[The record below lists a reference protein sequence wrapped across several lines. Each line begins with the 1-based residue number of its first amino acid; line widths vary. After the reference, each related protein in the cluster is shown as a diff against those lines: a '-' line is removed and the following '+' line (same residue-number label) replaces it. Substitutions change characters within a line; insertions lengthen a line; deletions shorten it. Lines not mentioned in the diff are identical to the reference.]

1 MASRTSSP
9 VRRSGSTARTATS
22 GRSAGSSRGSTRP
35 AGRASAPARSRPPLA
50 FRAVRGLWMGAAHL
64 AGGTARRIGHNA
76 RDLDPAHG
84 RDGVGFTLLAL
95 AVVVAA
101 REWWGLDG
109 AVGRVVHAVAAGT
122 FGRVALVLPLVL
134 LGLGVRMLRHP
145 DATRTNG
152 RVSIGLSTLAVA
164 ACGLVHLSRGLP
176 DIAEGWPALR
186 NAGGIIGFLA
196 SSPLE
201 QAVTR
206 WGAALLL
213 AMLGF
218 FGLLVITATPVHAI
232 PRRLGELVDRLT
244 GGGARANGE
253 DSGSGPG
260 DAAATVDAD
269 APLKR
274 SRPRRRVGAL
284 PDDEGRAGDEP
295 FETPVATGTPG
306 RKPRPG
312 QKRAVGADVE
322 PTGTETSG
330 ATAASAA
337 AAGATGATAAGATA
351 AGATAADAGRR
362 QLEPPPTT
370 PLP

>member
-9 VRRSGSTARTATS
+9 VRRSGSTARTATT
-22 GRSAGSSRGSTRP
+22 GRSTGSKRGSSRP
-35 AGRASAPARSRPPLA
+35 AGRAAAAPRSGPPLA
-50 FRAVRGLWMGAAHL
+50 VRAVRGLWMGAAHL
-64 AGGTARRIGHNA
+64 VGGTARRIGSGA
-76 RDLDPAHG
+76 RDLDPAHR
-84 RDGVGFTLLAL
+84 RDGIGLTLLAL

-101 REWWGLDG
+101 RGWWALDG
-109 AVGRVVHAVAAGT
+109 VVGRAVHAVAAGT

-145 DATRTNG
+145 DATRANG
-152 RVSIGLSTLAVA
+152 RVSIGLSTLAVS
-164 ACGLVHLSRGLP
+164 ACGLVHVSRGLP
-176 DIAEGWPALR
+176 DISEGWPALR
-186 NAGGIIGFLA
+186 DAGGTIGFLA

-213 AMLGF
+213 GMLGF
-218 FGLLVITATPVHAI
+218 FGLLVLTATPVHAI
-232 PRRLGELVDRLT
+232 PRRLHELVDRLT
-244 GGGARANGE
+244 GGGARAHGE
-253 DSGSGPG
+253 GSGSGSG
-260 DAAATVDAD
+260 DAGADATVDAD

-312 QKRAVGADVE
+312 QKRVVGTDVE

-330 ATAASAA
+330 ATAASASA
-337 AAGATGATAAGATA
+337 AGAAGATVAGATA

-362 QLEPPPTT
+362 QL
-370 PLP
+370 

>member
-1 MASRTSSP
+1 MASPTSSP
-9 VRRSGSTARTATS
+9 LRPSGGTARTAAA
-22 GRSAGSSRGSTRP
+22 GRSTRSPGPPPPARGGGRPAPGGPGGRPPAPPRAPPRP
-35 AGRASAPARSRPPLA
+35 AGRTPAAPRSGPPLA
-50 FRAVRGLWMGAAHL
+50 VRAVRGLWMGAAHL
-64 AGGTARRIGHNA
+64 AGGAARRIGHDA
-76 RDLDPAHG
+76 RDLDPAHR
-84 RDGVGFTLLAL
+84 RDGIGLTLLAL

-109 AVGRVVHAVAAGT
+109 AVGRAVHAVAAGT

-134 LGLGVRMLRHP
+134 LGLGLRMLRHP
-145 DATRTNG
+145 DATRANG
-152 RVSIGLSTLAVA
+152 RVSIGLSCLAIS
-164 ACGLVHLSRGLP
+164 ACGLVHVSRGLP
-176 DIAEGWPALR
+176 DISEGWPALR
-186 NAGGIIGFLA
+186 DAGGTIGFLA

-213 AMLGF
+213 GMLGF
-218 FGLLVITATPVHAI
+218 FGLLVLTATPVHAI
-232 PRRLGELVDRLT
+232 PRRLRELVDRLT
-244 GGGARANGE
+244 GGGARAHGE
-253 DSGSGPG
+253 DSGSGSG
-260 DAAATVDAD
+260 DAEATVDAA

-312 QKRAVGADVE
+312 QKRVVGADVE

-337 AAGATGATAAGATA
+337 AA
-351 AGATAADAGRR
+351 
-362 QLEPPPTT
+362 
-370 PLP
+370 